1 MKICYVDEAGCTGA
15 MTSSTCQIQPAL
27 IISGLMIDYSELHR
41 MTESWLNLKQT
52 FYPKLAPTGTTHMG
66 WILPEVKGSD
76 VRKNAC
82 DTSRSVRRHAM
93 GFVDKSMKILEEADA
108 KLAGRVWVKGIGKP
122 LNGTS
127 VYTFSIQSIY
137 TDFQNYLTKTNDV
150 GVVILDGRLKHLNTP
165 VAHSVFTQKFKGT
178 GDAFDRIIELP
189 AFSHS
194 DNHAG
199 LQFADL
205 ICSAVMTPIA
215 VNTFCEGHVTNVHV
229 RPGYADIR
237 RDFASRV
244 KKLQH
249 RYTEASGRSRGGF
262 VVSDELG
269 KKPGGD
275 MFR

>member
-1 MKICYVDEAGCTGA
+1 
-15 MTSSTCQIQPAL
+15 
-27 IISGLMIDYSELHR
+27 
-41 MTESWLNLKQT
+41 MTEAWLNLKQT
-52 FYPKLAPTGTTHMG
+52 FHPNLAPANTTHMG
-66 WILPEVKGSD
+66 WILPEIKGSE

-82 DTSRSVRRHAM
+82 DSSRNVRRHAV
-93 GFVDKSMKILEEADA
+93 GFVDKTVKILEDADA
-108 KLAGRVWVKGIGKP
+108 KLVGRVWIKGIGKP

-137 TDFQNYLTKTNDV
+137 TDFQNYLTKHNDI

-178 GDAFDRIIELP
+178 GDAFDRIVELP

-199 LQFADL
+199 LQLADMV
-205 ICSAVMTPIA
+205 CSAVMTPIA
-215 VNTFCEGHVTNVHV
+215 VNTFCDGHVTNVHV
-229 RPGYADIR
+229 RPGYAALK
-237 RDFASRV
+237 RDFAGRIR
-244 KKLQH
+244 KLQH
-249 RYTEASGRSRGGF
+249 RYTEASGRGRGGF

-269 KKPGGD
+269 KKAGGD